1 MFCNK
6 CGNKVEL
13 NQQYCNKCG
22 NRLSYNI
29 QNKELNEDNF
39 EYYDSNNFDS
49 RKSIRIPIIILVIA
63 IILISVMILC
73 FFKLNNNNYYFNNEI
88 GKVQESKP
96 DTIEQSQQTTK
107 VTGKYE
113 TDIVTN
119 NTYEKVSLENFEDV
133 KKLIRKDSVDQ
144 KKSNYP
150 KEILKIEDDIIGKY
164 SITAVNLKEMDT
176 QFAKELEDV
185 INEIYTYFPTTKG
198 YLTNLTLTNLDTSQA
213 KVIALFMP
221 IFPFASSNTE
231 TTLPWGIKTQIQLN
245 AKYFL
250 NPDSMTAAINA
261 SSKAGH
267 FPKNATK
274 YSSVAHEL
282 GHYLSFI
289 ALLKQENI
297 DSIMLLD
304 EQNQE
309 KFFNMIEDWGEGT
322 FSKKILNEAYTSYVK
337 DNGDIDFDEWRGQIS
352 KYALAKNESGNYI
365 YDETVAEAF
374 HDFYLNKQNAN
385 NVSKYI
391 VRVLKKYIEN

>member
-63 IILISVMILC
+63 IILISVMVLC

-221 IFPFASSNTE
+221 VFPFASSNTE
-231 TTLPWGIKTQIQLN
+231 TTSPWGIKTQIQLN

>member
-1 MFCNK
+1 M
-6 CGNKVEL
+6 
-13 NQQYCNKCG
+13 
-22 NRLSYNI
+22 
-29 QNKELNEDNF
+29 
-39 EYYDSNNFDS
+39 
-49 RKSIRIPIIILVIA
+49 
-63 IILISVMILC
+63 
-73 FFKLNNNNYYFNNEI
+73 
-88 GKVQESKP
+88 
-96 DTIEQSQQTTK
+96 
-107 VTGKYE
+107 
-113 TDIVTN
+113 TN

-221 IFPFASSNTE
+221 VFPFASSNTE

>member
-221 IFPFASSNTE
+221 VFPFASSNTE

-304 EQNQE
+304 EQDQE

>member
-63 IILISVMILC
+63 IILISVMVLC

-113 TDIVTN
+113 TDIVTD
-119 NTYEKVSLENFEDV
+119 NTYEKVYLENFEDV

-221 IFPFASSNTE
+221 VFPFASSNTE

-250 NPDSMTAAINA
+250 NPESMTAAINA

-391 VRVLKKYIEN
+391 VRVLKKYIEK

>member
-63 IILISVMILC
+63 IILISVMVLC

-221 IFPFASSNTE
+221 VFPFASSNTE

-337 DNGDIDFDEWRGQIS
+337 DNGYIDFDEWRGQIS

>member
-63 IILISVMILC
+63 IILISVMVLC

-221 IFPFASSNTE
+221 VFPFASSNTE

>member
-221 IFPFASSNTE
+221 VFPFASSNTE

>member
-22 NRLSYNI
+22 NCLSYNI

-221 IFPFASSNTE
+221 VFPFASSNTE

>member
-49 RKSIRIPIIILVIA
+49 RKSIRIPIIILVID

-221 IFPFASSNTE
+221 VFPFASSNTE

>member
-96 DTIEQSQQTTK
+96 DTIEQSQQITK

-221 IFPFASSNTE
+221 VFPFASSNTE